1 MDISIVDLFLVI
13 IIGAFVAYGAFFGFV
28 HTVGNLVGSIVAIL
42 VATRYID
49 PVHDILGF
57 IFGQG
62 VFGKIILFII
72 IFIII
77 TKLVGLVFY
86 LVEKVWGVFK
96 WLPMAGSLDRLLG
109 LVLGFIEGVIVVG
122 VIVFF
127 ALVYL
132 PEGDIRLALETSAV
146 SKYLLGIAD
155 ALKFMY
161 PATWNEI
168 QEAEQVI
175 TR

>member
-28 HTVGNLVGSIVAIL
+28 HTLGNLVGSVVAIL
-42 VATRYID
+42 VATRFIN
-49 PVHDILGF
+49 PAHEWLGF

-72 IFIII
+72 IFLII

-86 LVEKVWGVFK
+86 LVGKVWSVFK
-96 WLPMAGSLDRLLG
+96 WLPMVGSLDRLLG

-122 VIVFF
+122 VILFF

-132 PEGDIRLALETSAV
+132 PEGDVRMALETSIV
-146 SKYLLGIAD
+146 SKYLLGVAD

-161 PATWNEI
+161 PAAWSEMKEA
-168 QEAEQVI
+168 QEVI
-175 TR
+175 TS